1 MIKSVFN
8 APINLYF
15 DTTPVGRILN
25 RFSKDLMTIEM
36 FMPYII
42 GFTFNTTY
50 QLIATMVLAGL
61 AVPYVLCSLP
71 VVAFFIGWVFTYS
84 ISAAKEVNR
93 V

>member
-1 MIKSVFN
+1 MIESVFN

-15 DTTPVGRILN
+15 DMTPVGRILN

-42 GFTFNTTY
+42 GFMYNTIY
-50 QLIATMVLAGL
+50 QLIFTMVLAGI
-61 AVPYVLCSLP
+61 AVPYVLVSLP
-71 VVAFFIGWVFTYS
+71 VVIFFIGWVFVFA